1 MPKLESLS
9 DEELLLLV
17 SKNQDGAFHML
28 YERYKAAL
36 LVYAIKRVGEEA
48 GEDLVQD
55 VFIRTWNNRYSIDYQ
70 NDFKAYLF
78 TALRRRIIDYFAKE
92 NNAQGYLEDL
102 RSYASEF
109 AFDEADA
116 HIRAQSFRDSIFA
129 VLHSYGPQY
138 QAVLKLRLQGYSN
151 PEIAVMLGL
160 SEKTVRNQY
169 SSTLKIIRSNFSSF
183 LLFLFF

>member
-17 SKNQDGAFHML
+17 SNNQDGAFHML

-36 LVYAIKRVGEEA
+36 LIYAIKRVGEDV

-55 VFIRTWNNRYSIDYQ
+55 VFIRTWNNRYTIHYQ

-92 NNAQGYLEDL
+92 TNVQGYLEDL
-102 RSYASEF
+102 KSYGNEF
-109 AFDEADA
+109 AFEEADA
-116 HIRAQSFRDSIFA
+116 SIRTQSFSDSIFA
-129 VLHSYGPQY
+129 VLHRYGPQY
-138 QAVLKLRLQGYSN
+138 QAILKLRLQGYSN
-151 PEIAVMLGL
+151 PEIAALLGL

>member
-9 DEELLLLV
+9 DEELFLLV

-36 LVYAIKRVGEEA
+36 LVYAIKRVGQDA

-55 VFIRTWNNRYSIDYQ
+55 VFIRTWNNRYSINYQ

-78 TALRRRIIDYFAKE
+78 TALRRRIMDYFAKE

-102 RSYASEF
+102 KSYASEF
-109 AFDEADA
+109 AFDEADE
-116 HIRAQSFRDSIFA
+116 HIRAKSFRDSIFA
-129 VLHSYGPQY
+129 VLHRYGPQY

-151 PEIAVMLGL
+151 TEIAVMLGL